1 MKAVVIPPTMFG
13 SSKPPDLKA
22 LPAVVCSKFFSVP
35 SFEISFF
42 TNYTGKS
49 PITKPNTIIM
59 IAEMI
64 AGRAFVMFEAKFDN
78 ASFKSAIF
86 YRIKAI
92 DGFFIKRLLA
102 TNNYLE
108 LIFD

>member
-13 SSKPPDLKA
+13 NSKPPDLKA
-22 LPAVVCSKFFSVP
+22 LPAIVCSKFFSVP
-35 SFEISFF
+35 SFETSFF
-42 TNYTGKS
+42 TTNPASS

-64 AGRAFVMFEAKFDN
+64 AGKAFVMFEAKFEN

-92 DGFFIKRLLA
+92 DGFL
-102 TNNYLE
+102 
-108 LIFD
+108 